1 MSISQQIKN
10 RRSELG
16 ITLKQIADQVGVS
29 EATVQR
35 WEAGVITNLRYSRI
49 VKLAKA
55 LRMHPGDLMG
65 WEDKN
70 RIYGDALPQELRD
83 IDVEY
88 LQLAKK
94 LMDSRLTADEIS
106 RLVDVI
112 QGIKK

>member
-1 MSISQQIKN
+1 MALSDQIKN
-10 RRSELG
+10 RRSILG
-16 ITLKQIADQVGVS
+16 LTLKQIADKVGVS

-35 WEAGVITNLRYSRI
+35 WESGEIKNLRHGRI
-49 VKLAKA
+49 VKLAEV
-55 LRMHPGDLMG
+55 LRTHPGDLMG
-65 WEDKN
+65 WEDKH
-70 RIYGDALPQELRD
+70 RVYGDALPDELRD